1 MRTRTLTDLVHFTEE
16 TPRTEVLFETG
27 KLWSQ
32 VICLQGAQGVGPL
45 ADEDADGLLFVL
57 SGEVAAQVGKA
68 RARLKQWG
76 TAPIPAGPGLPRE
89 PPSTYATKSS
99 IPAAPLHLHTKCLR
113 FLLASR

>member
-76 TAPIPAGPGLPRE
+76 TAPIPAGDALTVRNASSEPSVVLLVLAPPPGR
-89 PPSTYATKSS
+89 
-99 IPAAPLHLHTKCLR
+99 
-113 FLLASR
+113 